1 MAFDCSG
8 LIICLIFRWP
18 FVVIATCAVV
28 TGLAAVGFLKFRW
41 ESTIKYNIYFYV
53 FIILSC
59 TDPNYISLVSQE
71 NRADRLWI
79 PESSDYNTH
88 QVENKIQFLKKL
100 RLRVNIYTLRDG
112 LMKTLRRMKG
122 VKLSFSNPT
131 TF

>member
-1 MAFDCSG
+1 MAFDCSS
-8 LIICLIFRWP
+8 LIICLMLRWP

-88 QVENKIQFLKKL
+88 QVENLMKLKLK
-100 RLRVNIYTLRDG
+100 VNIYNLRDG